1 MNDTKRLIDAGKVN
15 IRKWFTDPADI
26 QRIQAMLDDT
36 PTVRG
41 STLRELLESC
51 RPDTDCE
58 VWLDEYLANRY
69 SSVITG
75 TAHALL
81 NRQDVPMLDCRVY
94 SVDAEGGRLVI
105 QLTEEE
111 TDEFKAQE

>member
-36 PTVRG
+36 PTVSG
-41 STLRELLESC
+41 ITLRELLESC

-58 VWLDEYLANRY
+58 VWLDEMLANRY
-69 SSVITG
+69 FSAITS
-75 TAHALL
+75 TAQALL
-81 NRQDVPMLDCRVY
+81 KRQDVPMLDCRVY
-94 SVDAEGGRLVI
+94 SIDAEGGGLSI
-105 QLTEEE
+105 LLTEEE
-111 TDEFKAQE
+111 TDEATD